1 MKAKILAFGLAFM
14 ALALTAC
21 DDTTDGIGGTLTDQ
35 TDKLNVQADNIL
47 SRATDG
53 FLGKLKD
60 PETQSDVTANLMSQ
74 LYVLPNYQMP
84 EQSIVTS
91 KDPNGKII
99 ADSCELRLYYYSH
112 YGDSL
117 APIKITTYELEKPAE
132 EGRQNYSNFDPQA
145 EGYIRTAA
153 NNGLEVS
160 TTYTLTELAV
170 PDSVKKDKNHKP
182 NIHR

>member
-21 DDTTDGIGGTLTDQ
+21 DDTTDGIGGSLTDQ
-35 TDKLNVQADNIL
+35 TDKLNVQADTFNIGSHSVLASNIL

-99 ADSCELRLYYYSH
+99 ADSCELRLYY
-112 YGDSL
+112 
-117 APIKITTYELEKPAE
+117 
-132 EGRQNYSNFDPQA
+132 
-145 EGYIRTAA
+145 
-153 NNGLEVS
+153 
-160 TTYTLTELAV
+160 
-170 PDSVKKDKNHKP
+170 
-182 NIHR
+182 